1 MVRPSISIPLANV
14 PGRGLAASA
23 YGSTMMSGSCM
34 GAVGPV
40 ALEYLYDLQS
50 GPAVLQTLIVHVF
63 APAEPNSVPSAHGLS
78 AANLTNHGLAE
89 PLFRTHVTLRLALV
103 WCFCSAGM
111 ITPSSP
117 TCHSFV
123 WLY

>member
-1 MVRPSISIPLANV
+1 MVRPTISIPLANV

-23 YGSTMMSGSCM
+23 YGSTMISGSCI

-63 APAEPNSVPSAHGLS
+63 LPAAPNGPGSAHGLS
-78 AANLTNHGLAE
+78 AANLTNHGL
-89 PLFRTHVTLRLALV
+89 PVPVLRTQVTFWPA
-103 WCFCSAGM
+103 
-111 ITPSSP
+111 
-117 TCHSFV
+117 
-123 WLY
+123 